1 MQGTRDDSC
10 LSVMRKRHIT
20 IKEKR
25 RQFRR
30 KRLFELLLFLV
41 LLAVVVAAGI
51 YLGLNFR
58 D

>member
-1 MQGTRDDSC
+1 
-10 LSVMRKRHIT
+10 MRKRRIT

-25 RQFRR
+25 RQLRR
-30 KRLFELLLFLV
+30 SRLFELLLFLV
-41 LLAVVVAAGI
+41 LLAIVVAAGI